1 MANGPLQIVDKR
13 RLGSMPG
20 TRASGEIH
28 EFFAIEDEFAGIGD
42 RYWASRRIVA

>member
-1 MANGPLQIVDKR
+1 MANGPLQIVAKR

-28 EFFAIEDEFAGIGD
+28 EFFAIEDKIASIGGF
-42 RYWASRRIVA
+42 Y